1 LPMEPCQAVK
11 MNDAVQAL
19 ASPFPPRLSPAEAER
34 FAGLTSRQ
42 LKGLRERRMVRFYR
56 LGRRTLVYDR
66 DSLATLLAAGMVDAM
81 PTR

>member
-1 LPMEPCQAVK
+1 MKL
-11 MNDAVQAL
+11 NDAVKAL
-19 ASPFPPRLSPAEAER
+19 ASPFPPRLSPAQAAE